1 MDTNNEILD
10 AIEILADRKISE
22 NITKVLTGIC
32 KSVNINNNTCVM
44 DSNGVSSTV
53 QFYGSPPE
61 VNELY
66 RIFVPSNNMSRSF
79 VVVPP
84 RFTVNPNLL
93 DNWYFA
99 NPVNQK
105 GQTSYSNTVDNV
117 YCIDRFIN
125 YSVNLDINAS
135 NLILSSSRFWYSRIG
150 QKLEQYVL
158 RAIAGKWVTL
168 SILLKSNKKS
178 GQVKISLYDS
188 NDNVSETTEF
198 ITATTGEVQLISASF
213 IMPSSYVG
221 HNVEALFYPDLS
233 LNGQA
238 VEYYAAKLELGS
250 TQTLAHL
257 ENGNWVLNEI
267 PVYSDQLARC
277 QRYMLQLVNTIDN
290 YEILGG
296 GAAMNTTQ
304 VFAFV
309 PTPVSLFKKP
319 FVLNRTGH
327 FVLVRNTAASDGIPI
342 TGIGVDHVSSNGV
355 SLICTVDTSL
365 DVGEYYGLWC
375 VPNDAPNSL
384 IISANL

>member
-10 AIEILADRKISE
+10 AIEILADKKIGE

-32 KSVNINNNTCVM
+32 TSVNINKNTCVM
-44 DSNGVSSTV
+44 NSNGVSGTV
-53 QFYGSPPE
+53 YFYGSPPE
-61 VNELY
+61 VNGLY
-66 RIFVPSNNMSRSF
+66 RIFVPSNDMSRAF
-79 VVVPP
+79 VIVPP

-93 DNWYFA
+93 DNWYFG

-105 GQTSYSNTVDNV
+105 GQTEYTGNGYT
-117 YCIDRFIN
+117 IDRWCTDIDN
-125 YSVNLDINAS
+125 GGAVLAGSNGITLTAQGMYWGERLSNIADLSGMTMTASVLMSDGSLFYGTVVISWSLNVPQSFFNNSLIHVYANKIGDDLAQFELAS
-135 NLILSSSRFWYSRIG
+135 SAEN
-150 QKLEQYVL
+150 V
-158 RAIAGKWVTL
+158 
-168 SILLKSNKKS
+168 SIL
-178 GQVKISLYDS
+178 
-188 NDNVSETTEF
+188 
-198 ITATTGEVQLISASF
+198 
-213 IMPSSYVG
+213 
-221 HNVEALFYPDLS
+221 
-233 LNGQA
+233 
-238 VEYYAAKLELGS
+238 AAKLELGP

-296 GAAMNTTQ
+296 GAAMSTTQ
-304 VFAFV
+304 VFAFA

-319 FVLNRTGH
+319 FVLNRTGR

-355 SLICTVDTSL
+355 SLVCTVDTSL
-365 DVGEYYGLWC
+365 DVGEYYSLWC
-375 VPNDAPNSL
+375 VPNDVPNSL